1 MCVCVCVQVYCDMD
15 SLNGRWTRGAAVWGK
30 PANRSLAALLQASR
44 YSLLE
49 ASRNQPSCLH
59 DVQTKVAGRWW
70 YLSVVLTSL
79 ECRVCPAGYPPS
91 RPQVFQRRTDGSV
104 NFYRPWSQYKMGFGN
119 PAREYWLGLERLFHL
134 TLRKRYELLVD
145 MEDFSGNKAFARYS
159 SFSIDPESYGYR
171 LHVSG
176 FINGG
181 AGDSLSAHN
190 GQKFSTFDK
199 DQDSS
204 DANCAKSFQG
214 AFWYN
219 NCHEANPNGVY
230 RWGADGTIFAVG
242 VEWYHWKGHDYSLK
256 TISMKIRP
264 VQ

>member
-1 MCVCVCVQVYCDMD
+1 MD
-15 SLNGRWTRGAAVWGK
+15 SLNGRWT
-30 PANRSLAALLQASR
+30 
-44 YSLLE
+44 
-49 ASRNQPSCLH
+49 
-59 DVQTKVAGRWW
+59 
-70 YLSVVLTSL
+70 
-79 ECRVCPAGYPPS
+79 
-91 RPQVFQRRTDGSV
+91 VFQRRTDGSV